1 LEQENNESAEVFYN
15 IKIIK
20 NSDDELNDN
29 SE

>member
-1 LEQENNESAEVFYN
+1 LEQENNESAE
-15 IKIIK
+15 